1 MAEPLQN
8 ALSRRESTDISIDLT
23 INWRG
28 HSETVTFEAGSTASD
43 LSKAITER
51 LSIPGHAQKLIVRGL
66 GLIKPGL
73 RDSEL
78 ALTLLAGK
86 NIRLLGCPEQEL
98 QSLREAT
105 TAHREGW
112 VSIRDRQLE
121 TIRATE
127 RLRQKYDMINML
139 VRAGI
144 QQQPGASANLLS
156 RYQRYHGGTAPDF
169 GRMSAHRLETLIG
182 TGTFPRIDCHHL
194 RGISEDFGCKICR
207 SLFFLDWL
215 VFAKSHLQDLASRAI
230 KFANASHNTAEKRA
244 CWTFF
249 EPMQQ
254 RLRALANESEAET
267 ALFKVDVFMY
277 ELELMEGDLHYDTD
291 DDFFVEHD
299 DPEEV
304 DKDLD
309 SLTRMLAFLSGE
321 ESFGYENSEEDE
333 EWEIS
338 LEYESND
345 ID

>member
-1 MAEPLQN
+1 MAEPSRN
-8 ALSRRESTDISIDLT
+8 ADCRAEATEDDVTLT

-28 HSETVTFEAGSTASD
+28 HSETVTFKAGSTAAD
-43 LSKAITER
+43 LSKKITEK
-51 LSIPGHAQKLIVRGL
+51 LTIPAHAQKLIVQGL

-105 TAHREGW
+105 VAHREGW
-112 VSIRDRQLE
+112 VSIRDRQVE
-121 TIRATE
+121 TVRASD
-127 RLRQKYDMINML
+127 RLRQKYDRINGL

-156 RYQRYHGGTAPDF
+156 RYQRYYGGTAPDF
-169 GRMSAHRLETLIG
+169 GRMSAHRLEALIG
-182 TGTFPRIDCHHL
+182 TETFPRIHCRHL
-194 RGISEDFGCKICR
+194 TGISEDVGCNICR
-207 SLFFLDWL
+207 SLFFLDWF
-215 VFAKSHLQDLASRAI
+215 VFAKSHLQDLGSRAI
-230 KFANASHNTAEKRA
+230 KFANASHTAAEKRV

-249 EPMQQ
+249 EPIQQ
-254 RLRALANESEAET
+254 RLRALTNESEAET
-267 ALFKVDVFMY
+267 ALFKVDFFMH
-277 ELELMEGDLHYDTD
+277 ELELMEGDLHYETD
-291 DDFFVEHD
+291 DDFFIEHD

-321 ESFGYENSEEDE
+321 ESFGYENSEEDGE
-333 EWEIS
+333 GELS
-338 LEYESND
+338 LEYESELE
-345 ID
+345 